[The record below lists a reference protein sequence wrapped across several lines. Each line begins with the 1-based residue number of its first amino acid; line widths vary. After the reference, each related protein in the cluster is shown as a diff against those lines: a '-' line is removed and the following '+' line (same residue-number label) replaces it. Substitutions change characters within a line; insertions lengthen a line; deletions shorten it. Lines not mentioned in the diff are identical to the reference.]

1 MSRLFLLLIL
11 LVPVTVWPATTSKQQ
26 ALEDVRGR
34 IAKLR
39 DEVEH
44 ASADQKEAAD
54 GLRDSERKIS
64 DVNRSLRGLSRNE
77 RQLGDALDRLAQE
90 HGATQAKLEAEEQQ
104 LAALLRQRYSQGG
117 DDASQLIL
125 SGRNP
130 GDIQRDLEYY
140 AYIGRARAK
149 LIDAH
154 KATLAHLAEVETETR
169 TRQSDLAQVKQ
180 RQLSQRDVLAQEQE
194 AHRVLYDK
202 LSSQISQQRKQIDNL
217 VRDEARLTRLIERL
231 QRLAEEAR
239 AREAARAKEAAK
251 ARKRVETS
259 EPVHGKAVNDVADSS
274 LAGFKFVSLKG
285 RLALPVAG
293 EILARFGQARAGGGP
308 AWKGLFIRAK
318 AGQPVRAVGSGEV
331 VFADWLRGF
340 GNLLVIDHG
349 GGYLSLYSNNESL
362 YKQVGDKVR
371 AGDVVATVGSTGG
384 QDQPGLYFELRYRGQ
399 PFDPMSWVR

>member
-1 MSRLFLLLIL
+1 VSRLYLLLL
-11 LVPVTVWPATTSKQQ
+11 LLAPVVAWPATNSKQQ
-26 ALEDVRGR
+26 ALEDVRDR

-44 ASADQKEAAD
+44 ASADRKEAAD
-54 GLRDSERKIS
+54 GLHDSERKIS
-64 DVNRSLRGLSRNE
+64 DVNRSLRGLDKNE
-77 RQLGDALDRLAQE
+77 QELGGTLARLTQE
-90 HGATQAKLEAEEQQ
+90 HGATQAKLESEEEQ

-117 DDASQLIL
+117 DDATRLIL

-149 LIDAH
+149 LIEAH
-154 KATLAHLAEVETETR
+154 KATLAHLAEVEAETQAR
-169 TRQSDLAQVKQ
+169 KSDLAQVKQ
-180 RQLSQRDVLAQEQE
+180 RQLNQRNTLAQEKE
-194 AHRVLYDK
+194 AHRVLYEQ
-202 LSSQISQQRKQIDNL
+202 LSSQIDQQRKQIDKL
-217 VRDEARLTRLIERL
+217 VRDEARLTRLVERL

-239 AREAARAKEAAK
+239 AKEAAK
-251 ARKRVETS
+251 ARKRAESS
-259 EPVHGKAVNDVADSS
+259 EPVRGKAVNVVVDSS
-274 LAGFKFVSLKG
+274 LAGFKFASLKG

-293 EILARFGQARAGGGP
+293 EILARYGQARAGGGP